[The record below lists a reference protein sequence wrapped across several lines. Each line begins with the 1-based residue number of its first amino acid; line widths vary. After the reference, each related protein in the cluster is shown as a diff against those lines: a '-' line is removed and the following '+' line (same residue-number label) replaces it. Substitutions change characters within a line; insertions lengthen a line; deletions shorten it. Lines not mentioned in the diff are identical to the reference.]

1 MPGLIAC
8 LVAGTVLSAQT
19 PSLGTIAFPNSGAPA
34 AQAPFIRGVLLLHS
48 FEYGDAAQAF
58 REAQRLDPGFALA
71 YWGEAMTYTHPL
83 WNEQDRTA
91 ALAALRRLGPAPEA
105 RRERAPTRR
114 EQAYLHAVEVLYG
127 EGSKAARDTAYSAA
141 MRRLAGSFPTDR
153 EATVFYALSLLGLN
167 QGVRDVPTYLRAAAL
182 LEKVFRDNPQHPGA
196 AHLLIHSYDD
206 PIHARLGLAAARAY
220 AKIAPDAAHAQHMTT
235 HIFLALGMWDE
246 VVSQNEIASGRD
258 SSAWTPHHYT
268 WWLGYGYLEQGRH
281 GDALRHL
288 ERMRRNAD
296 WTTGHGLALLA
307 QMRADY
313 VINTERWDSPSL
325 QWRIDLTH
333 ARSRARAEDAFVAGF
348 SALKRGDRA
357 AAADARADLTA
368 LNRTPPAPETGY
380 VDPVPEILDKELAA
394 AFRQAEGAL
403 DGAIALMRE
412 AVSVEDAMPLEF
424 GPPAVVKPSH
434 ELLGEMLLQAGRSRE
449 AQMEFARALRLA
461 PKRALALRGLAR
473 AAAAAGDDKTAAGAY
488 AELRRIWHR
497 ADPDIP
503 GLAEAARFLAARARS

>member
-1 MPGLIAC
+1 MIAGLVFVAANHPHDQC
-8 LVAGTVLSAQT
+8 HLRLVIHRV
-19 PSLGTIAFPNSGAPA
+19 
-34 AQAPFIRGVLLLHS
+34 
-48 FEYGDAAQAF
+48 
-58 REAQRLDPGFALA
+58 
-71 YWGEAMTYTHPL
+71 
-83 WNEQDRTA
+83 
-91 ALAALRRLGPAPEA
+91 
-105 RRERAPTRR
+105 
-114 EQAYLHAVEVLYG
+114 G
-127 EGSKAARDTAYSAA
+127 EGVQERLLSGQAAD
-141 MRRLAGSFPTDR
+141 G
-153 EATVFYALSLLGLN
+153 GLV
-167 QGVRDVPTYLRAAAL
+167 GERHRVVHEFVDDDKDLR
-182 LEKVFRDNPQHPGA
+182 
-196 AHLLIHSYDD
+196 
-206 PIHARLGLAAARAY
+206 
-220 AKIAPDAAHAQHMTT
+220 
-235 HIFLALGMWDE
+235 
-246 VVSQNEIASGRD
+246 
-258 SSAWTPHHYT
+258 
-268 WWLGYGYLEQGRH
+268 
-281 GDALRHL
+281 DALRHL

-357 AAADARADLTA
+357 AAAAARADLTA

-380 VDPVPEILDKELAA
+380 VDSVPEILDKELAA

-449 AQMEFARALRLA
+449 AQTEFARALRLA